1 MFTGIVSAAGR
12 VLRMRDNTLEL
23 RADLPVRLG
32 DSVAVNGVCLTV
44 ARRAGKGASRR
55 LGFDASGETLRLTT
69 LGSLGAGEAVNIE
82 PALRAGDPL
91 GGHIVTG
98 HVDGRGKV
106 LLREKLRDGC
116 LRLRVS
122 LPPALDALVALKGSI
137 AVDGVSL
144 TVTAVGPRWF
154 ETVLVPHTLKE
165 TTLGARRVGAPVN
178 LEADPLARYCRAA
191 AAALAAPGSRRR

>member
-1 MFTGIVSAAGR
+1 MG
-12 VLRMRDNTLEL
+12 DNTLEL
-23 RADLPVRLG
+23 RADLPSRLG

-44 ARRAGKGASRR
+44 ARRAGRGGTRR
-55 LGFDASGETLRLTT
+55 LGFDASGETLRLST
-69 LGSLGAGEAVNIE
+69 LGSLRAGDAVNIE

-91 GGHIVTG
+91 GGHLVTG

-106 LLREKLRDGC
+106 ILRKNLEGGC

-122 LPPALDALVALKGSI
+122 LPPALDGLVALKGSI

-154 ETVLVPHTLKE
+154 ETVLVPHTLKK
-165 TTLGARRVGAPVN
+165 TTLGALRVGAAVN

-191 AAALAAPGSRRR
+191 AAALAAPARKRR